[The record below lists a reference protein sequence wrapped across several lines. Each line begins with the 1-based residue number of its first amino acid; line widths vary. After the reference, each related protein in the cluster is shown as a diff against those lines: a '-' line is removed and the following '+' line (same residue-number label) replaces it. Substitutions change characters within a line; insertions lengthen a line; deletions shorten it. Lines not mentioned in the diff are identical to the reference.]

1 MFKSPACLLT
11 ALMLVPMSGLAV
23 AQSASDQRLEDALN
37 KLAQQASR
45 APAVT
50 PAPADIHGVFRFVV
64 VINLPPNPD
73 FSGGLFCHAG
83 ASQFSTTSNSSF
95 RDVPATLV
103 AASSYRCI
111 VKVPYHW
118 QSADSTSLIF
128 PAVTVYSLQVT
139 HSLSDANDYASHGL
153 QPQPLPAD
161 GTTTNFTVDL
171 DM

>member
-37 KLAQQASR
+37 RLAQQASR

-50 PAPADIHGVFRFVV
+50 PAPVDTHGVFRFVV

-73 FSGGLFCHAG
+73 FTGGLFCHAG
-83 ASQFSTTSNSSF
+83 ASQFSTTSNSSY

-103 AASSYRCI
+103 AGGSYKCV

-118 QSADSTSLIF
+118 QSADSMSLIF

-139 HSLSDANDYASHGL
+139 HSLGATNDYASQSL
-153 QPQPLPAD
+153 NPQPLPAD
-161 GTTTNFTVDL
+161 GTTTNFTVDF
-171 DM
+171 DI